1 MAKTFEELIESS
13 PPSLA
18 LYNLFE
24 RTPASVLRRLGLR
37 AALRG
42 HLKFGLA
49 GSACGFKGRFQAS
62 ECSLTRRLLLKS
74 RLNSPSTPR
83 YSPRLT
89 RRPLHHIHIAMM
101 HMPVPTYREA
111 LSARTP
117 SPNTSTPKS
126 TAPNLKSSTTCQPC
140 LPSLTATAPSTTSC
154 GRPRNHKGHR
164 VLNAERYI

>member
-49 GSACGFKGRFQAS
+49 SRDA
-62 ECSLTRRLLLKS
+62 S
-74 RLNSPSTPR
+74 RL
-83 YSPRLT
+83 
-89 RRPLHHIHIAMM
+89 
-101 HMPVPTYREA
+101 
-111 LSARTP
+111 
-117 SPNTSTPKS
+117 
-126 TAPNLKSSTTCQPC
+126 
-140 LPSLTATAPSTTSC
+140 
-154 GRPRNHKGHR
+154 RNAVFR
-164 VLNAERYI
+164 DDYF